1 MEQPTFTPNSPQGD
15 GNQDTI
21 RVLSPREFIAA
32 AEADITAV
40 LLDVRRLVE
49 YESGHLEGAILLDW
63 QSTESF
69 LEGLSH
75 LDKSRTYYVYCRS
88 GKRSHAATSLMQ
100 AEGFRVVDMQG
111 GILHWQ
117 ELGLPTVR

>member
-15 GNQDTI
+15 GNQDPI

-32 AEADITAV
+32 AEADSTAV

-75 LDKSRTYYVYCRS
+75 LDKSRTYYVYWE
-88 GKRSHAATSLMQ
+88 A
-100 AEGFRVVDMQG
+100 
-111 GILHWQ
+111 
-117 ELGLPTVR
+117 

>member
-32 AEADITAV
+32 AEADSTAV

-49 YESGHLEGAILLDW
+49 YESGHLEGA
-63 QSTESF
+63 
-69 LEGLSH
+69 H

>member
-21 RVLSPREFIAA
+21 RVLSPREFITA
-32 AEADITAV
+32 AEADSTAV

-88 GKRSHAATSLMQ
+88 GMQ

>member
-32 AEADITAV
+32 AEADSTA
-40 LLDVRRLVE
+40 
-49 YESGHLEGAILLDW
+49 GHLEGAILLDW

>member
-32 AEADITAV
+32 AEADSTAV

-88 GKRSHAATSLMQ
+88 GMRSHAATSLMQ